1 MDTIIYF
8 TLAIAF
14 LILFIAIAFAI
25 VVIYI
30 AVVLHRIS
38 KTVKSVG
45 ATLEKTE
52 KEVEAMLPEIRETIH
67 HTDTALDDVGEKLKA
82 TDDIFET
89 IDNVGTSVNT
99 INQWVETNHKN
110 MTDDEMAENTKPFM
124 EGLKWSEAAVQLYSK
139 WKELESDAEEQVINQ
154 TRKEG

>member
-1 MDTIIYF
+1 MEGIFYLT
-8 TLAIAF
+8 
-14 LILFIAIAFAI
+14 ILFIAIAFAI

-89 IDNVGTSVNT
+89 IDNVGISVNT

-139 WKELESDAEEQVINQ
+139 WKEPESDAEEQVINQ